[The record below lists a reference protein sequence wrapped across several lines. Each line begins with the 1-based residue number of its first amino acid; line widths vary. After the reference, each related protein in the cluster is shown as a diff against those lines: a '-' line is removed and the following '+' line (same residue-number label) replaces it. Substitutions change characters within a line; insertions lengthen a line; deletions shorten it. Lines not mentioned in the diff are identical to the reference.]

1 MLLQEEIGMMT
12 MREVKNFPLE
22 FKVEN
27 TGKYFMEISV
37 NYCSL
42 RFMEQLNRHIEA
54 FPEFD
59 NSKMQSEDHIIDL
72 SRRVVTKK

>member
-1 MLLQEEIGMMT
+1 
-12 MREVKNFPLE
+12 
-22 FKVEN
+22 
-27 TGKYFMEISV
+27 MEISV

-54 FPEFD
+54 FPELD
-59 NSKMQSEDHIIDL
+59 NSKIQSEDHIIDL